1 MARTVMAIVN
11 VISALC
17 TGMDVPLSDHTYR
30 MEDGRIWIVCRRYP
44 SGLDGASEEV
54 LLRCDLTLNQFLDLT
69 EKLSEEDRAG
79 IVGGLVLRAEATDR
93 ARSRAA

>member
-1 MARTVMAIVN
+1 MARTVMAIEN

-17 TGMDVPLSDHTYR
+17 TGMDVRLGGHTYR
-30 MEDGRIWIVCRRYP
+30 MEDGRIWIVGRRYP
-44 SGLDGASEEV
+44 NGLDGASEEV

-79 IVGGLVLRAEATDR
+79 ILGGLVLRAEATDR
-93 ARSRAA
+93 APSRAA